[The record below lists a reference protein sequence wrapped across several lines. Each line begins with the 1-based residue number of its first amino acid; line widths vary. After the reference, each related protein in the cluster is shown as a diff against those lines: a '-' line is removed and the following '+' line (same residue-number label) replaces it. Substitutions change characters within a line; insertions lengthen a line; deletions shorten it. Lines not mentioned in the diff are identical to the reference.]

1 MTEDLLTSIG
11 KEKSVHSIIILTH
24 NIDFIFIQTVVMKYL
39 KKMGSPSLTIFADGQ
54 CVQETY
60 KNQKHI
66 IHGLGK
72 RYRVVPVNM
81 ESAYDRFHP
90 KAVLL
95 SSKIKG
101 TLYVGSG
108 NLTFGGWRQNA
119 EIWNKYDT
127 VLDGTAVFNSFKIYL
142 DGLLDRLAY
151 TKNISD
157 SVNNAYNKETAPWS
171 VQMEIA
177 EGLLGRVNTNSSL
190 LEQMSNHLDKGCSKL
205 IIQSPY
211 FDKEGK
217 TIQQLNEM
225 FSPKEIEVLAQNH
238 HSELTEEIIAT
249 LPENAKVIPT
259 DFTHISQE
267 KQKRAFIHAK
277 YYAFLYEDKV
287 IVFSGSANCSQ
298 AALHRKELKSGN
310 AELMCMKELSVD
322 EFYTQ
327 YHNNIEK
334 VSEFKAKTRSQVEE
348 DYEEV
353 VTHKPVQIHSAQLE
367 FKNIKVAITL
377 HKDYNISLAQVDG
390 DKCSFNYLD
399 NEKVLN
405 IEGFESEPNRLCLVL
420 SHKSTNEVVYSDEI
434 WIDHERELST
444 SVKTRSLSD
453 YIQSGSEFS
462 WDHDAYSNLL
472 KVFNEH
478 LMYTP
483 KKDNTHS
490 LGNLKD
496 KVKAK
501 KLFNPNDVF
510 IDSYTF
516 TKLHTNS
523 INKYNFDI
531 DSILKQYLGLYD
543 QHIDSKE
550 QKELTQEEL
559 QEQYEQ
565 DSVVID
571 ERGQIEQNQI
581 DDYGRKKIKK
591 LIDTLVEAFT
601 KIEIVEN
608 RPLKLLLDDLKV
620 ASIILRMGLDKS
632 WITQD
637 EFFET
642 TYTLWTEFFFSCPLT
657 EERGYID
664 FKLEQENVEIEEIS
678 TAELSASMLT
688 WLFTIAPSNEIKY
701 IRLLMSAILVQAKYH
716 WIFLGGSKEQIVE
729 EVNKTL
735 VAFKSK
741 NVSHSLLEHAELLKL
756 LVNTGNAFAELIYL
770 IGDNKIIDYKDKLP
784 MKDIQ
789 KSELLWQGSENF
801 YIVRYSYKRHLN
813 RNNKFRAEVIPL
825 TKLKV
830 ESSFLVNFTIP
841 ISDLLNL
848 EEFMEM
854 KGKSYLL
861 DFIESLSIN
870 EDSLE

>member
-11 KEKSVHSIIILTH
+11 KEKSVHSIIVLTH

-39 KKMGSPSLTIFADGQ
+39 KKMGSPSLTIFADAQ

-72 RYRVVPVNM
+72 RYRVVPINM
-81 ESAYDRFHP
+81 NSAYDRFHP

-95 SSKIKG
+95 SSEIKG
-101 TLYVGSG
+101 TLYIGSG
-108 NLTFGGWRQNA
+108 NLTFGGWKQNA
-119 EIWNKYDT
+119 EIWNKYATD
-127 VLDGTAVFNSFKIYL
+127 VDGTAVFNSFKTYL
-142 DGLLDRLAY
+142 DGVLHRLPY
-151 TKNISD
+151 TKNISA
-157 SVNNAYNKETAPWS
+157 SINNAYNKEIAPWS
-171 VQMEIA
+171 VKMEIA
-177 EGLLGRVNTNSSL
+177 EGLVGRVNTSLSL
-190 LEQMSNHLDKGCSKL
+190 LEQMENYLERGCSKL

-211 FDKEGK
+211 FDKKGK
-217 TIQQLNEM
+217 AIKQLNEM
-225 FSPKEIEVLAQNH
+225 FLPKKIEVLAQNH

-249 LPENAKVIPT
+249 LPENVKVIPT

-298 AALHRKELKSGN
+298 AALYKKDLRSGN
-310 AELMCMKELSVD
+310 AELMCMKKLSVD

-327 YHNNIEK
+327 YYNDIKK

-377 HKDYNISLAQVDG
+377 HEDYNISLAQVNG
-390 DKCSFNYLD
+390 DKCSFKYLY

-405 IEGFESEPNRLCLVL
+405 IEGFKSEPNRLCLVL
-420 SHKSTNEVVYSDEI
+420 SHKSTNELVYSDEI
-434 WIDHERELST
+434 WIDYERELST
-444 SVKTRSLSD
+444 SAKTRSLSD
-453 YIQSGSEFS
+453 YIQSGNEFT
-462 WDHDAYSNLL
+462 WNHNAYSNLL

-490 LGNLKD
+490 LRNLKD

-516 TKLHTNS
+516 TKLQINS

-531 DSILKQYLGLYD
+531 ESILKQYLGLYD
-543 QHIDSKE
+543 QHIDNKE

-559 QEQYEQ
+559 QEQYKQ
-565 DSVVID
+565 DAVAID
-571 ERGQIEQNQI
+571 ERDQIEQNQI

-591 LIDTLVEAFT
+591 LINTLVEAFT
-601 KIEIVEN
+601 KIETIEN

-620 ASIILRMGLDKS
+620 SSIILRMGLEKN
-632 WITQD
+632 WITQN

-642 TYTLWTEFFFSCPLT
+642 TYTLWTEFFFSCPLN

-664 FKLEQENVEIEEIS
+664 FKLEQENIEPEEIA
-678 TAELSASMLT
+678 TAEFSSSMLT
-688 WLFTIAPSNEIKY
+688 WLFSIAPSNNIKY

-716 WIFLGGSKEQIVE
+716 WIFLGESKEQIVD

-735 VAFKSK
+735 IAFKSK
-741 NVSHSLLEHAELLKL
+741 NIRQSLLEHTELLKL
-756 LVNTGNAFAELIYL
+756 IVNTGNAFAELIYL

-784 MKDIQ
+784 MKEIQ
-789 KSELLWQGSENF
+789 KSELLWQGNENF
-801 YIVRYSYKRHLN
+801 YIVRSSYKRHLN
-813 RNNKFRAEVIPL
+813 KNNKFRAEVIPL

-830 ESSFLVNFTIP
+830 ETSFLVNFTIP

-854 KGKSYLL
+854 KGKYYLL